1 MDDSCIMCAKC
12 FYATEHTGHVVTFCI
27 SQQPGG
33 SCDCGDPEVWR
44 HPINCPHHHPD
55 ANNSPSSSSKPQNQK
70 QFSFITPALRDS
82 MSKVIGCALDFLLD
96 VLDYSPEE
104 ATLPTNYETLVNQ
117 LSADPLLKEYWAI
130 VLWNDEKHSY
140 DEAVAHLQHMT
151 GCNLQQATAVVMR
164 TDEEVCSLALCYW
177 NAKLMDFC
185 RAEMSSKSQVM
196 PIDC

>member
-1 MDDSCIMCAKC
+1 MDDSCIMCARC

-55 ANNSPSSSSKPQNQK
+55 SSNAASKAQKKQGPNISSA
-70 QFSFITPALRDS
+70 FRES
-82 MSKVIGCALDFLLD
+82 MGKVIGCALDFLLD
-96 VLDYSPEE
+96 VLDYSPEDT
-104 ATLPTNYETLVNQ
+104 TLPTSHEALVAQ
-117 LSADPLLKEYWAI
+117 LSADPLQKEYWAI

-151 GCNLQQATAVVMR
+151 GCNLQQATAVVLR
-164 TDEEVCSLALCYW
+164 TDEEVHGPFQFSLILLTSTC
-177 NAKLMDFC
+177 
-185 RAEMSSKSQVM
+185 
-196 PIDC
+196 

>member
-44 HPINCPHHHPD
+44 HPINCPHHRPD
-55 ANNSPSSSSKPQNQK
+55 NSNAVSKPHKKHGNNISSA
-70 QFSFITPALRDS
+70 FRES
-82 MSKVIGCALDFLLD
+82 MGKVIGCAFD
-96 VLDYSPEE
+96 DYSPEDI
-104 ATLPTNYETLVNQ
+104 ALPPSFDALVAQ
-117 LSADPLLKEYWAI
+117 PSASPTQNDYWAI

-151 GCNLQQATAVVMR
+151 GCNLQQATAVVLR
-164 TDEEVCSLALCYW
+164 TDEEVC
-177 NAKLMDFC
+177 
-185 RAEMSSKSQVM
+185 RVSSPLRYSAFKNRLF
-196 PIDC
+196 

>member
-55 ANNSPSSSSKPQNQK
+55 SSNAALKARKKQGPNMSSA
-70 QFSFITPALRDS
+70 FRES
-82 MSKVIGCALDFLLD
+82 MGRVIGCALDFLLD
-96 VLDYSPEE
+96 VLDYSPEDT
-104 ATLPTNYETLVNQ
+104 TLPTSHEALVAQ
-117 LSADPLLKEYWAI
+117 LSADPLQKEYWAI

-151 GCNLQQATAVVMR
+151 GCNLQQATAVVLR
-164 TDEEVCSLALCYW
+164 TDEEVHDLFQL
-177 NAKLMDFC
+177 
-185 RAEMSSKSQVM
+185 
-196 PIDC
+196 